1 MNPLP
6 TISILALLVLLPGTS
21 FAGQMAQFTDGRV
34 LEVETAGRDQDQ
46 GILKLVG
53 GGEIRIPAD
62 RIANWHELSDTPVAP
77 VEAIASVEVEDA
89 WGRDSGWR
97 EAAGEYAD
105 YIHVAAKRH
114 DLDPALLTAV
124 MEVESAFNPKA
135 VSPKGARG
143 LLQLMPATA
152 RRFGV
157 EDSFDPQQNVDG
169 GARYLSWL
177 LDRFEG
183 RTELALA
190 GYNAG
195 EGAVDKHDGIPPY
208 PETRQYVTLVL
219 RGAGRL
225 GARSG
230 PAAP

>member
-1 MNPLP
+1 MKPFPAIL
-6 TISILALLVLLPGTS
+6 ILALLVAAPGAS
-21 FAGQMAQFTDGRV
+21 IAGQTARFTDGRL
-34 LEVETAGRDQDQ
+34 LEVETADRDEDQ
-46 GILKLVG
+46 GVLRLVG

-62 RIANWHELSDTPVAP
+62 RIANWSELSNEPV
-77 VEAIASVEVEDA
+77 VEARKIETVEVGDA
-89 WGRDSGWR
+89 WGAQDLWR
-97 EAAGEYAD
+97 EAAGDYAD
-105 YIHVAAKRH
+105 YIHAAAERH

-124 MEVESAFNPKA
+124 MEVESACNPTA

-157 EDSFDPQQNVDG
+157 RDSFDPQQNVDG

-177 LDRFEG
+177 MDRFEG

-195 EGAVDKHDGIPPY
+195 EGAVEKHDGIPPY
-208 PETRQYVTLVL
+208 AETRKYVTLVL

>member
-1 MNPLP
+1 MRPLP
-6 TISILALLVLLPGTS
+6 TILILSLLVAAPGVS
-21 FAGQMAQFTDGRV
+21 IGGQMAQFTDGRV
-34 LEVETAGRDQDQ
+34 LEVETADRDEGQ
-46 GILKLVG
+46 GVLTLVG
-53 GGEIRIPAD
+53 GGEIRIPSD
-62 RIANWHELSDTPVAP
+62 RISNWDELSDEPVTRA
-77 VEAIASVEVEDA
+77 EKIESVEVDDLWEA
-89 WGRDSGWR
+89 RGRWR
-97 EAAGEYAD
+97 EAAGEYAE
-105 YIHVAAKRH
+105 YIHTAAERH
-114 DLDPALLTAV
+114 NLDPALLTAV
-124 MEVESAFNPKA
+124 MEVESAFNPTA

-157 EDSFDPQQNVDG
+157 RDSFDPQQNVDG

-177 LDRFEG
+177 MDRFEG

-195 EGAVDKHDGIPPY
+195 EGAVDRHDGIPPY
-208 PETRQYVTLVL
+208 AETRHYVTLVL

-225 GARSG
+225 GAQSG